1 MKTSAHVIKVTVLGT
16 LNFQVNV
23 IDLLTG
29 KYYNNQ
35 SKRFSLWNKTVLL
48 LKRDKQLKS
57 RILKAVNCIFR
68 ETIKEGK
75 FEMKNH
81 ILVFL
86 DDNGTEQSAPFT
98 EVRLDGHFDSYQFE
112 GVAYRFMQPML
123 EAIYNK
129 KR

>member
-1 MKTSAHVIKVTVLGT
+1 VKGIQSPK
-16 LNFQVNV
+16 FFK
-23 IDLLTG
+23 
-29 KYYNNQ
+29 KY
-35 SKRFSLWNKTVLL
+35 KR
-48 LKRDKQLKS
+48 LKS
-57 RILKAVNCIFR
+57 KIMKAINCIFR

-75 FEMKNH
+75 FEMKSR

-98 EVRLDGHFDSYQFE
+98 EVRFNGHFDSYQYE
-112 GVAYRFMQPML
+112 GIAYDFMRPML